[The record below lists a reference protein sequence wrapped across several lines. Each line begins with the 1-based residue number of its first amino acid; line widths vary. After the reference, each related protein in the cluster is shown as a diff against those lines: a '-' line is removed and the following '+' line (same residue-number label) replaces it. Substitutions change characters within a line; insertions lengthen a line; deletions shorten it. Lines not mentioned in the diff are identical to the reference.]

1 MRIGHG
7 FDIHAFGPGSHV
19 ILGGVKIPHTH
30 SLIAHSDGDVVIHSL
45 VDAIFGALCLGDI
58 GSHFP
63 DTDSANKDLN
73 SRMFLRYAADMMIS
87 NNYALGNVD
96 VTVIAES
103 PILAPHILSMR
114 ECLSMDLSANLEKI
128 NIKATTA
135 EKLGFIGRGEGIG
148 CHSVVLLAP
157 RQSSEQNSQ

>member
-19 ILGGVKIPHTH
+19 SLGGVKIPHTH

-103 PILAPHILSMR
+103 PIVAPHILSMR

-135 EKLGFIGRGEGIG
+135 EKLGFIGRREGIA
-148 CHSVVLLAP
+148 CHSVVLLDP
-157 RQSSEQNSQ
+157 RRSSQQNSP

>member
-1 MRIGHG
+1 
-7 FDIHAFGPGSHV
+7 
-19 ILGGVKIPHTH
+19 
-30 SLIAHSDGDVVIHSL
+30 
-45 VDAIFGALCLGDI
+45 
-58 GSHFP
+58 
-63 DTDSANKDLN
+63 
-73 SRMFLRYAADMMIS
+73 MMIS

-103 PILAPHILSMR
+103 PIVAPHILSMR
-114 ECLSMDLSANLEKI
+114 ECLSTDLSANLEKI

-135 EKLGFIGRGEGIG
+135 EKLGFIGRREGIG